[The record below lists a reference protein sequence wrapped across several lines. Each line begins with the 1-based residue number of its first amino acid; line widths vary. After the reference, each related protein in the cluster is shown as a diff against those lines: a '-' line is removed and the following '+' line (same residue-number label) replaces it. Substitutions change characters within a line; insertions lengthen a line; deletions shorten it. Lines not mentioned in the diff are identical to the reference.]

1 MKRLFST
8 LAVIT
13 MTFGLLTGCGASN
26 TANNES
32 APADTKSSETT
43 TVNEASS
50 NEADTETDTAA
61 TKKIIDCSGT
71 EVEIPTNIDKV
82 VVTNPSAVAFMNAM
96 GLDSFSSIS
105 PKFSRALCQTMWH
118 LEIQ

>member
-13 MTFGLLTGCGASN
+13 MAFGLLTGCGASN

-50 NEADTETDTAA
+50 NEADTETDTAD

-71 EVEIPTNIDKV
+71 EVEIPTNIYILLIYKFEIV
-82 VVTNPSAVAFMNAM
+82 F
-96 GLDSFSSIS
+96 SFLIFRVFLLLI
-105 PKFSRALCQTMWH
+105 PFHKLI
-118 LEIQ
+118 E